1 MSENIIFDRDEL
13 SEGEKQLFLA
23 DIKKVCS
30 EYFENEGRFS
40 LDITRTEGGFSVC
53 LIFDARRIKRFRKP
67 M

>member
-1 MSENIIFDRDEL
+1 MSENIIFEREDFTD
-13 SEGEKQLFLA
+13 GEKQLFLA
-23 DIKKVCS
+23 DIRKVCS

-67 M
+67 L